1 MSTTIRE
8 ALAGSRWSRRQD
20 CMGKRLA
27 LLAIRLLVSVN
38 LLYAAIFL
46 KFAGAPGSVALFD
59 QMSQAVHGLVSQ
71 PVFRLGSGAF
81 ETVVAVLL
89 LIPKAARFAA
99 GLIVVWMTAVI
110 LSHIFLLGYG
120 WFFVDALMVM
130 LLAVIYLSLTRRQS
144 HWVEPDSVGTMAAVL
159 THKK

>member
-1 MSTTIRE
+1 MSTTTRE
-8 ALAGSRWSRRQD
+8 ALAGSSWSREQD
-20 CMGKRLA
+20 FMGKRLA

-46 KFAGAPGSVALFD
+46 KFAGEPGSVALFR

-81 ETVVAVLL
+81 ETVVAILL
-89 LIPKAARFAA
+89 LIPKSARWGARLTA
-99 GLIVVWMTAVI
+99 VWMTAVI
-110 LSHIFLLGYG
+110 LSHIFVLGYG

-130 LLAVIYLSLTRRQS
+130 LLAVSYLLLTRS
-144 HWVEPDSVGTMAAVL
+144 
-159 THKK
+159 

>member
-1 MSTTIRE
+1 MRIVIRE
-8 ALAGSRWSRRQD
+8 PLAGSRWSRRQD
-20 CMGKRLA
+20 FMGKRLA

-46 KFAGAPGSVALFD
+46 KFVGVPGSVELFN

-99 GLIVVWMTAVI
+99 GLVVV
-110 LSHIFLLGYG
+110 
-120 WFFVDALMVM
+120 
-130 LLAVIYLSLTRRQS
+130 
-144 HWVEPDSVGTMAAVL
+144 
-159 THKK
+159 